1 MLARA
6 GIARLWHS
14 RGDMATA
21 HRPTRASPR
30 AREAGAAAARGPARG
45 QRLLAIDLGGT
56 KALAGLFDAAGSRL
70 RPLHRTLLAC
80 ARFDGFEPLLA
91 ACLRDALA
99 AGAIREIAEI
109 GVACIGLAG
118 PVDGDRARLTNLP
131 WEIDATRVAA
141 ALAGAQVVLVND
153 FVAAAAGIAA
163 LDDQGLRVLQP
174 GMPAE
179 GAPRLVIGAG
189 TGLGT
194 ALLLAQGEGW
204 RVLPGEGGH
213 AGFAP
218 RDERELALWR
228 ALAQTGA
235 GTAGS
240 RRVAWEDVVS
250 GAGIE
255 ALYRFLSGEPA
266 AGARWPQ
273 APQIAKAALAG
284 ASEAGQGDEP
294 EPSGGSGVP
303 GGSVPGVDERPP
315 VDARVAGAALD
326 AFASAFGAFAGD
338 AALLT
343 LPRGGVFV
351 AGGIAPRVFDARRTA
366 LFLEGFVDKGGHAP
380 LMRRLPV
387 RLVLDSA
394 LGMLGAATIASGHW
408 RGRRGRLRAQRL

>member
-1 MLARA
+1 
-6 GIARLWHS
+6 
-14 RGDMATA
+14 MATDGRA
-21 HRPTRASPR
+21 TRASPR
-30 AREAGAAAARGPARG
+30 TRAPGAAAARRRATRRS
-45 QRLLAIDLGGT
+45 RLLAIDLGGT
-56 KALAGLFDAAGSRL
+56 KALAGLFDATGARL

-80 ARFDGFEPLLA
+80 AQFDGFEPLLA

-109 GVACIGLAG
+109 GVACVGLAG

-131 WEIDATRVAA
+131 WEIDAARVAA
-141 ALAGAQVVLVND
+141 ALAGARVVLVND

-163 LDDQGLRVLQP
+163 LDDQGLRELQP
-174 GMPAE
+174 GIADAD
-179 GAPRLVIGAG
+179 APRLVIGAG

-194 ALLLAQGEGW
+194 ALLLPQGEGW

-218 RDERELALWR
+218 RDEREIALWR
-228 ALAQTGA
+228 ALARSGA
-235 GTAGS
+235 ATAGA

-255 ALYRFLSGEPA
+255 ALYRFLSGESEV
-266 AGARWPQ
+266 GVRWPQ
-273 APQIAKAALAG
+273 APQIAKAALAD
-284 ASEAGQGDEP
+284 ASEVGPGGGP
-294 EPSGGSGVP
+294 EPSGVP
-303 GGSVPGVDERPP
+303 GGFAPAVDARSPL
-315 VDARVAGAALD
+315 DARVAGAALD

-366 LFLEGFVDKGGHAP
+366 LFLDAFADKGGHAP

-408 RGRRGRLRAQRL
+408 CG